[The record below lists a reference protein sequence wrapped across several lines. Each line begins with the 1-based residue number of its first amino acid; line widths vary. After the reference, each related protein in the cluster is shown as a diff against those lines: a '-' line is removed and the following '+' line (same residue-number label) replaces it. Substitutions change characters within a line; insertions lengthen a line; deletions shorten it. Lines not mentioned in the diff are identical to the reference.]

1 MSTSGPIKF
10 TIEPARSVTDLEAT
24 RSLFTTYATSLGLDL
39 SFQAFDAEMASMP
52 GKYAPPTGEILLAH
66 DERGAVIGCVAV
78 RPQPQ
83 DGCCEIKRLYVSPE
97 GRGLGLGTAWSRQSW
112 TPRDGWDT
120 VTSDWIPC
128 LPWSAP
134 LHRIGRLASSP
145 SRLIMR
151 TLSASCSFLA
161 EHCDDESGGHQKGPQ
176 PGARASDRVEGDR
189 RGACEHARDRFG
201 RGGPKVEQAPSAD
214 VVDAGQQRQ
223 MTRGIYE
230 ACPTLHSVLTQF
242 LHVQSRHYCCG
253 WVVAQSRNSCSWRVF
268 RGSRL
273 KSPSPP

>member
-97 GRGLGLGTAWSRQSW
+97 GRGLGLGTALVKAILDTARRLGY
-112 TPRDGWDT
+112 RDVRLDT
-120 VTSDWIPC
+120 LPSMVGAIALYRKAGFQPIPTHYENPVSE
-128 LPWSAP
+128 L
-134 LHRIGRLASSP
+134 L
-145 SRLIMR
+145 
-151 TLSASCSFLA
+151 F
-161 EHCDDESGGHQKGPQ
+161 
-176 PGARASDRVEGDR
+176 
-189 RGACEHARDRFG
+189 FG
-201 RGGPKVEQAPSAD
+201 RA
-214 VVDAGQQRQ
+214 
-223 MTRGIYE
+223 
-230 ACPTLHSVLTQF
+230 L
-242 LHVQSRHYCCG
+242 
-253 WVVAQSRNSCSWRVF
+253 
-268 RGSRL
+268 
-273 KSPSPP
+273 